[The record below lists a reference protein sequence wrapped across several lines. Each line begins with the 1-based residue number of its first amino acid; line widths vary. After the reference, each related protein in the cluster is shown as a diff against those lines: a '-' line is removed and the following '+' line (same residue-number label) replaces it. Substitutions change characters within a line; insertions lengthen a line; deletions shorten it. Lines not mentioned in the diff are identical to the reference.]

1 MNSKGSV
8 FGRARPTGAP
18 KLLLLITIVIAALV
32 MGTRDGF
39 AQTFPNQTPPQSNTT
54 SSRPQ
59 PTNTGAPGRTTVG
72 KTQTT
77 RTERPITQSK
87 SHQAGKQY
95 GHGQGRGGGV
105 GFGVG
110 ATIDL
115 SGIGQRRP
123 EPNPFGVPTERQPV
137 TARTEEKPKT
147 PKKPRDIA
155 TTDPF
160 AGLQLIGPKAKEE
173 AAPNRADM
181 DQTTGTNPF
190 RDVRLTGEQAK
201 EEK

>member
-1 MNSKGSV
+1 MNIKGGV
-8 FGRARPTGAP
+8 FGRARRPGAQ
-18 KLLLLITIVIAALV
+18 KLLFLITIVIAGVLTC
-32 MGTRDGF
+32 TREGL

-59 PTNTGAPGRTTVG
+59 PTNTGAPGKTTAGKTQSAQTASG

-77 RTERPITQSK
+77 KTETPMTQSK

-95 GHGQGRGGGV
+95 EHGHGRGGGV

-123 EPNPFGVPTERQPV
+123 EPNPFAVTAGPQPV
-137 TARTEEKPKT
+137 AARNEQREKPPPT
-147 PKKPRDIA
+147 KKPREA
-155 TTDPF
+155 AKTDPF
-160 AGLQLIGPKAKEE
+160 AGVQ
-173 AAPNRADM
+173 
-181 DQTTGTNPF
+181 
-190 RDVRLTGEQAK
+190 LTGEQAK
-201 EEK
+201 EQNSPQ

>member
-1 MNSKGSV
+1 MNSKGGV
-8 FGRARPTGAP
+8 FRRARPPGTP
-18 KLLLLITIVIAALV
+18 KLLLLITIVIAALL
-32 MGTRDGF
+32 MATRDGF
-39 AQTFPNQTPPQSNTT
+39 AQPFPNQTPPQSNTT

-115 SGIGQRRP
+115 SGMGQRRP
-123 EPNPFGVPTERQPV
+123 EPNPFAVQTAPQPV
-137 TARTEEKPKT
+137 TTRTVEKPPPTKR
-147 PKKPRDIA
+147 PREV
-155 TTDPF
+155 TKTDPF
-160 AGLQLIGPKAKEE
+160 ANVQ
-173 AAPNRADM
+173 
-181 DQTTGTNPF
+181 
-190 RDVRLTGEQAK
+190 LTGEQAK
-201 EEK
+201 EQNNPH